1 MDPGIPPRSTAP
13 AQAARIRRGAASW
26 WGAGCLLLKGYV
38 TRITLKPVT
47 LQALSNRIEKGG
59 LCRGKLERI
68 LHARVPIL
76 KFRSGG
82 AAIDKYKYSCITALR
97 HALGHTLR
105 HTVCCWLPLVP
116 RRRPQTPTSLPIF
129 PGRRRQGWSAT
140 WASPLAAPCSRAL
153 LWACLRRWG
162 APSQAGSFYS

>member
-26 WGAGCLLLKGYV
+26 WGAGCQLLKGYV

-82 AAIDKYKYSCITALR
+82 AAIDKYKYYCITALR

-116 RRRPQTPTSLPIF
+116 RRRPQTPHLPACLSREAQTGLECDVSIASGGALF
-129 PGRRRQGWSAT
+129 KSTVMGLLAQVGSTKSGWSFH
-140 WASPLAAPCSRAL
+140 S
-153 LWACLRRWG
+153 
-162 APSQAGSFYS
+162 